1 MRPGRLK
8 SPDFWSRLLTEGW
21 RPCFWIILLG
31 AAVYFRTVFFG
42 FAYFDDDHLILENF
56 HHLANLKNIFLA
68 FKTDM
73 AWQSPGTYYRPLVT
87 LTFISDALWSGRNP
101 WGYHLSNII
110 FHLTTSC
117 LLFYLFRTLKHPRG
131 LSLAFCLIF
140 AVHPVLNHAVAFIP
154 GRYDS
159 VLAVFSLA
167 AFITFIRYLERPSW
181 PLLLGHLLSFTAAL
195 FTKETA
201 VILPAAGLLYFLL
214 FHRREFR
221 KLLAPALIWLT
232 GLSLFLFLR
241 WQAVG
246 PIIVKYNTFTENLT
260 GLASYL
266 GKILLPFDLSV
277 MPIPENTSLW
287 PGMVALTGLLGLL
300 ILGGLNRKRYFMFGL
315 GWFLLFLAPT
325 AARTL
330 GFAYLLE
337 QRLYLPMTGFFIML
351 MESRAVLKV
360 AERKFAPFLLVVFL
374 SLFSAISIGHMTV
387 YRDDISFWGNAV
399 KYSPDSYFA
408 HNVLGQR
415 YAARDRW
422 PEAEAELA
430 RAADQDPGNAA
441 ILHDLGLVFYQQKKY
456 PQAQASFQ
464 RAVGADSLGADADL
478 YLRLAKSLIKQGL
491 ILPARKP
498 LKQAF
503 ALDPVDVEANELL
516 SFLFLNLGDRDSSL
530 YYYHRAVRL
539 GLPYNPEVVR
549 LITGKDPAKPEPQ

>member
-1 MRPGRLK
+1 MHLDRLK
-8 SPDFWSRLLTEGW
+8 SSDFWSYLFTEGW
-21 RPCFWIILLG
+21 RPYFWIALLG
-31 AAVYFRTVFFG
+31 AAVYFRSVFFG

-56 HHLANLKNIFLA
+56 HRLADLKNILLA
-68 FKTDM
+68 FRTDM
-73 AWQSPGTYYRPLVT
+73 NWQSPGTYYRPLVT
-87 LTFISDALWSGRNP
+87 LTFIGDALWSGRNP
-101 WGYHLSNII
+101 WGYHLSNVI
-110 FHLTTSC
+110 FHLTASC
-117 LLFYLFRTLKHPRG
+117 LLFRLFRTLKYSHKI
-131 LSLAFCLIF
+131 SLAFCLTF

-159 VLAVFSLA
+159 LLAVFSLFA
-167 AFITFIRYLERPSW
+167 LTTFIKYLERPS
-181 PLLLGHLLSFTAAL
+181 PALLLAHLLSFTAAL

-201 VILPAAGLLYFLL
+201 VILPGAGLLYYLL

-221 KLLAPALIWLT
+221 KILAPALIWLT

-241 WQAVG
+241 RQAVG
-246 PIIVKYNTFTENLT
+246 PVSVNYNTFAENLA
-260 GLASYL
+260 GLVSYL
-266 GKILLPFDLSV
+266 GKIFFPFDLSV

-287 PGMVALTGLLGLL
+287 PGMIALTGLLGLL
-300 ILGGLNRKRYFMFGL
+300 ILGGLNRKRHFMFGL
-315 GWFLLFLAPT
+315 GCFLLFLAPT

-360 AERKFAPFLLVVFL
+360 AERKFAPLFLALLLALL
-374 SLFSAISIGHMTV
+374 SAVSLWHLAV

-430 RAADQDPGNAA
+430 RAADLNPGNAA
-441 ILHDLGLVFYQQKKY
+441 ILHDLGLILYQQKKY
-456 PQAQASFQ
+456 PQAQAAFQ
-464 RAVGADSLGADADL
+464 GAVDADSLGADAGL

-491 ILPARKP
+491 TLPARKP

-516 SFLFLNLGDRDSSL
+516 SFLFLNLGQRDSSL

-539 GLPYNPEVVR
+539 GLPYNPEVIR